1 MKKTIFLAVL
11 LTGLLVSAAV
21 ARPSELG
28 EAAVFKYTAT
38 LLGANESPVADLTAV
53 GFAEVIADTTTN
65 TISWA
70 ILAPDLQNVSASH
83 IHRGGPTTASGT
95 VVIPFN
101 QPFTNGLS
109 SGSATITPALM
120 SELVGNPGNF
130 YVNVH
135 NTQFPGGAIR
145 GQLMPAPQVSVGS
158 CGNDRNTLCLNQ
170 GRFKV
175 QVAFQTTTANGVGV
189 ALPFTDDTGA
199 FWFFSSNNLEL
210 MIKVVDGRAVNGKF
224 WFFAGALSDV
234 AYTITVTDLTT
245 GTVKTYVATQGRQA
259 ALNDTSAF

>member
-1 MKKTIFLAVL
+1 MKKTIFLSVVL
-11 LTGLLVSAAV
+11 AGLLATALV
-21 ARPSELG
+21 AQPSELG
-28 EAAVFKYTAT
+28 EAAVLKYTAT
-38 LLGANESPVADLTAV
+38 LLGANEVPVADPTSV
-53 GFAEVIADTTTN
+53 GFAEVTVDTAAGTL
-65 TISWA
+65 SWS
-70 ILAPDLQNVSASH
+70 ILAPDLTNVSASH
-83 IHRGGPTTASGT
+83 IHRGSTTIAGG

-109 SGSATITPALM
+109 TGTATVAPALLA
-120 SELVGNPGNF
+120 ELVGNPGNF

-135 NTQFPGGAIR
+135 NTTYPGGAIR
-145 GQLMPAPQVSVGS
+145 GPLMPAPLVAVGT
-158 CGNDRNTLCLNQ
+158 CTADANTLCLNQ

-175 QVAFQTTTANGVGV
+175 QVAFQTSTATGAGT
-189 ALPFTDDTGA
+189 AIPLSDDTGT
-199 FWFFSSNNLEL
+199 FWFFSSNNREL

-245 GTVKTYVATQGRQA
+245 TTVKTYVATQGHQA

>member
-11 LTGLLVSAAV
+11 LAGVLVSASV
-21 ARPSELG
+21 AQPSEQG
-28 EAAVFKYTAT
+28 EATVFKYTAT
-38 LLGANESPVADLTAV
+38 LLGANEIPTADPTAV
-53 GFAEVIADTTTN
+53 GFAEVTADTTTN
-65 TISWA
+65 TVSWV
-70 ILAPDLQNVSASH
+70 ILAPDLANVSASH
-83 IHRGGPTTASGT
+83 IHRGGPTVASGT

-101 QPFTNGLS
+101 QPFTNGVS

-120 SELVGNPGNF
+120 SELVGNPGGF

-135 NTQFPGGAIR
+135 NTAFPGGAIR
-145 GQLMPAPQVSVGS
+145 GQLMPAPLGSIGS
-158 CGNDRNTLCLNQ
+158 CATDRNTLCLNQ

-189 ALPFTDDTGA
+189 AVPFTDDTGA

-210 MIKVVDGRAVNGKF
+210 MIKVVDGRPVNGKF

-245 GTVKTYVATQGRQA
+245 GTVKTYVATQGHQA

>member
-1 MKKTIFLAVL
+1 MKKTISLAVV
-11 LTGLLVSAAV
+11 LTGLLVSASV
-21 ARPSELG
+21 AQPSEQG
-28 EAAVFKYTAT
+28 EAAIFKYTAT
-38 LLGANESPVADLTAV
+38 LLGANEVPVADPTSV
-53 GFAEVIADTTTN
+53 GFAEVIVDTTAN
-65 TISWA
+65 TVSWA
-70 ILAPDLQNVSASH
+70 ILAPDLANVSASH
-83 IHRGGPTTASGT
+83 IHRGATTIAGG

-101 QPFTNGLS
+101 QPFTSGLS
-109 SGSATITPALM
+109 SGTTSVAPALI
-120 SELVGNPGNF
+120 SELVGNPANF

-135 NTQFPGGAIR
+135 NTTYPGGAIR
-145 GQLMPAPQVSVGS
+145 GPLMPAPLVSVGS
-158 CGNDRNTLCLNQ
+158 CTADANTLCLNQ

-175 QVAFQTTTANGVGV
+175 QVAFQTSTATGAGT
-189 ALPFTDDTGA
+189 AIPLSGDTGS

-245 GTVKTYVATQGRQA
+245 GTVKTYVATQGHQA